1 MAVNVEPQGK
11 VRFKITY
18 EELLQRHLD
27 IYQHIIHVNLDQVI
41 DKLGCFEHKTSSE
54 TVIESTYFLVKLRQT
69 QPNKDGSI
77 GSRLTCG
84 SDDPSSNHIR
94 AN

>member
-41 DKLGCFEHKTSSE
+41 DKLGCFEYKKSSE
-54 TVIESTYFLVKLRQT
+54 MVLYPLNYYNKKLIGIESKTKQERMAQLVT
-69 QPNKDGSI
+69 
-77 GSRLTCG
+77 
-84 SDDPSSNHIR
+84 H
-94 AN
+94 